1 MVRESKVMAFL
12 FLSHQIQRQMA
23 IQGKEE
29 LLEGER
35 GRQFSIF
42 NVGTHG
48 THTGNLVMSKIHE
61 PSVLRAERPAGMQ
74 ALNQEEQGG
83 KGAPMRIKN
92 Y

>member
-48 THTGNLVMSKIHE
+48 
-61 PSVLRAERPAGMQ
+61 
-74 ALNQEEQGG
+74 ALTWW
-83 KGAPMRIKN
+83 
-92 Y
+92 